1 MRFLVRKI
9 YFLVMLI
16 VPYLVLSVEIGQ
28 AEPLKMKFGSIPAIQ
43 SLPIFVAEEK
53 GLFQKEGLDVDV
65 LSFNTAA
72 EKDIAL
78 ASGGIDGCFADLVT
92 PMAMKGN
99 GQEIAIVAKNYD
111 TRTDRRM
118 FAIMTK
124 PNSTYGSLADL
135 ANVPIAISSNS
146 VVDYASER
154 LMRQAGTPKEKYAT
168 IESKNIGL
176 RFQMLITGQLEAA
189 ALPEPLLTAAL
200 EKGAGSL
207 ADDSGLGET
216 QTVIVFSNKFAKSN
230 PEAVKRFL
238 VAVNKANELIASD
251 PDSVRSIMVEK
262 NRLPAHLKDTFRVP
276 VFMPLQAP
284 DVESVQNIS
293 KWLHERGILKS
304 EIPYEKIVDVQFL
317 P

>member
-1 MRFLVRKI
+1 MRFFTRTL
-9 YFLVMLI
+9 FLLAMLTI
-16 VPYLVLSVEIGQ
+16 PVLVLTLESGR
-28 AEPLKMKFGSIPAIQ
+28 AEVTKIKFGSIPALQ
-43 SLPIFVAEEK
+43 SLPIYVAESV
-53 GLFQKEGLDVDV
+53 GLFEKEGLDVDV
-65 LSFNTAA
+65 IQFNTAA

-99 GQEIAIVAKNYD
+99 GQDIAIVAKNYD
-111 TRTDRRM
+111 TRSDRRM
-118 FAIMTK
+118 FAIITK
-124 PNSTYGSLADL
+124 PNAAYKSLGEL

-154 LMRQAGTPKEKYAT
+154 LMAQAGIPKEKYAT

-189 ALPEPLLTAAL
+189 ALPEPLLTAAVD
-200 EKGAGSL
+200 KGARIL

-216 QTVIVFSNKFAKSN
+216 QTVIVFSNRFTGSK

-238 VAVNKANELIASD
+238 VAINKANDLIASN

-262 NRLPAHLKDTFRVP
+262 NRLPVNLKDSFQVP
-276 VFMPLQAP
+276 RFLPLQVP
-284 DVESVQNIS
+284 DNESVQNIS
-293 KWLHERGILKS
+293 RWLYERGILKS
-304 EIPYEKIVDVQFL
+304 QIPYEKIVDVKFI

>member
-1 MRFLVRKI
+1 MRFFTRTL
-9 YFLVMLI
+9 FLLAMLTI
-16 VPYLVLSVEIGQ
+16 PALVLTLESGR
-28 AEPLKMKFGSIPAIQ
+28 AEVTKIKFGSIPALQ
-43 SLPIFVAEEK
+43 SLPIYIAEDA
-53 GLFQKEGLDVDV
+53 GLFEKEGLDVEV
-65 LSFNTAA
+65 IQFNTAA

-99 GQEIAIVAKNYD
+99 GQDIAIVAKNYD
-111 TRTDRRM
+111 TRSDRRM

-124 PNSTYGSLADL
+124 PNSAYKSLVEL

-154 LMRQAGTPKEKYAT
+154 LMTQAGIPKEKYAT

-189 ALPEPLLTAAL
+189 ALPEPLLTAAVD
-200 EKGAGSL
+200 KGARIL

-216 QTVIVFSNKFAKSN
+216 QTVIVFSNRFTGSK

-238 VAVNKANELIASD
+238 VAINKANHLIASN

-262 NRLPAHLKDTFRVP
+262 NRLPVNLKDSFQVP
-276 VFMPLQAP
+276 RFLPVQAP
-284 DVESVQNIS
+284 DNESVQNIS
-293 KWLHERGILKS
+293 RWLHERGILKS
-304 EIPYEKIVDVQFL
+304 QIPYEKIVDVKFI